1 MRFETVGL
9 TAPEI
14 MIPAGGIDLTRWAV
28 VACDQYTSEPEY
40 WDTTAQL
47 VGNAPST
54 LKMILPE
61 LYLDSPQEPAMID
74 SIHAT
79 MHDYLD
85 KETLTSLGEGF
96 VLVDR
101 STPKHP
107 SRKGLV
113 VALDL
118 ECYQYERGSQP
129 LIRATEG
136 TIVNR
141 LPPRIRVRKSAPL
154 ELPHIM
160 VLIDDP
166 ERTVIEPLFEEALPE
181 IYNFELMQGGGHLR
195 GFLVKPKKL
204 LQQVADRLEALIAPE
219 VYAERYGI
227 ENHPPMLYAMGDG
240 NHSLATAKAIWEE
253 LKAQSSTPLPLDHPA
268 RYALV
273 ELVNLHDPGIEFEAI
288 HRVLF
293 KTSSAKLLPAMRNY
307 FESQNQTLRLVT
319 APNLETAIEMMDSP
333 PPQTHS
339 IAFMA
344 GDQAGVLEISPQR
357 LSFGTAELQL
367 FLDEFLGHA
376 PQAKIDYI
384 HGTAV
389 VEKLAAQTDTIGFV
403 LPAISKDNFFRTIIH
418 DGVFPRKTFSMGEA
432 HEKRYYMEAR
442 RICTD

>member
-9 TAPEI
+9 TVPEI
-14 MIPAGGIDLTRWAV
+14 MVPAGGIDLTRWAV

-47 VGNAPST
+47 VDNSPST

-61 LYLDSPQEPAMID
+61 LYLDSPQEPGMID

-79 MHDYLD
+79 MRDYLD

-96 VLVDR
+96 VLVER
-101 STPKHP
+101 ATPQHP

-166 ERTVIEPLFEEALPE
+166 ECTVIEPLFAEALPE

-195 GFLVKPKKL
+195 GFLVKPKRL

-227 ENHPPMLYAMGDG
+227 ENQPPMLYAMGDG
-240 NHSLATAKAIWEE
+240 NHSLATAKSIWEE
-253 LKAQSSTPLPLDHPA
+253 IKAQSSTPLPIDHPA

-293 KTSSAKLLPAMRNY
+293 KTSAAKLLPTMRNY
-307 FESQNQTLRLVT
+307 FESQNQTVRLVT
-319 APNLETAIEMMDSP
+319 APNLETAIQMMDSP

-344 GDQAGVLEISPQR
+344 ADQAGVLEISPQR

-367 FLDEFLGHA
+367 FLDEFLSHT

-389 VEKLAAQTDTIGFV
+389 VEKLAAQPNTIGFV